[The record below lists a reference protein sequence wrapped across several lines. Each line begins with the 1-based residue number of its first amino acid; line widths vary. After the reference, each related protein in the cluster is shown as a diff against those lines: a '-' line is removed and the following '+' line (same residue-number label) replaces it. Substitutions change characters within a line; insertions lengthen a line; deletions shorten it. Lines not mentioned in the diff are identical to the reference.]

1 MPYRRTPPLSFEG
14 TREVLEEMSR
24 PPEDTP
30 ERRRLFEL
38 VREMKRRRR
47 ELGEAYIETENDV
60 AYLAE
65 MAEIDQAFDV
75 TVGDGLD

>member
-1 MPYRRTPPLSFEG
+1 MTYRRTPPLSYEG

-38 VREMKRRRR
+38 VREMK
-47 ELGEAYIETENDV
+47 ELRKR
-60 AYLAE
+60 LA
-65 MAEIDQAFDV
+65 AEDSIAAKQ
-75 TVGDGLD
+75 